1 MLGFLRSAPGMV
13 LPSAAEFPNE
23 AAMMIVKVI
32 LACNRPNGVLVTVC
46 CKTDSIIVDIPYFN
60 ILVYACSRDTLLLYL
75 IYFFSFIQRVN
86 LFLISVEFGTML
98 YHYHHLHFLCIS
110 CSLYL

>member
-13 LPSAAEFPNE
+13 LHSAAEFPNE

-32 LACNRPNGVLVTVC
+32 LTCNRPNGVLAAVC
-46 CKTDSIIVDIPYFN
+46 CKTESIIVDIPYFN

-98 YHYHHLHFLCIS
+98 YHYHHLHFL
-110 CSLYL
+110 